1 MKRYVRD
8 YEEPAAEGWWLV
20 LILQN
25 DQSRNGLTWRK
36 WGILLL
42 TITLKFFSGAST
54 TSCNDK
60 CGCPNL
66 DPTEMAH
73 NCSFLR
79 AEALTPRADLCWTVR
94 CVSARQKPLSPSLC
108 GENPFP
114 NPWKQQISAKTLLPL
129 ENVPILRGFVF
140 FFFKY
145 MRCNTDPLLKIFPT
159 FQTSSLI
166 SRLENRP
173 EWKWPFSGLPSY
185 RTASP
190 RVEVRVVCVPQGGTL
205 RHLRHSSWLLHLF
218 FPSPANNW
226 VFYKRQNSS
235 AENLRR
241 MCLRQV
247 LLRVFLSTVKFFL
260 F

>member
-1 MKRYVRD
+1 MRTCKQETKECTELGLSMKRYVRD

-79 AEALTPRADLCWTVR
+79 AEALTPRVDLCWTVR
-94 CVSARQKPLSPSLC
+94 CVSARRKLSFEPKPLWGKSLSKSMEEADTSHNTPPPGKC
-108 GENPFP
+108 TYFE
-114 NPWKQQISAKTLLPL
+114 
-129 ENVPILRGFVF
+129 GFCF
-140 FFFKY
+140 CFKY

-205 RHLRHSSWLLHLF
+205 RHLRHSS
-218 FPSPANNW
+218 
-226 VFYKRQNSS
+226 
-235 AENLRR
+235 
-241 MCLRQV
+241 
-247 LLRVFLSTVKFFL
+247 
-260 F
+260 